1 MQLECL
7 KCGNTWY
14 SSRDAI
20 SSLVIKTKEAP
31 SVGIAPWATS
41 KFEEV
46 EKDLTT
52 PAAAQSVQPMDS
64 TNVITATSDAKSPP
78 ATPSACHYEDVENTL
93 KEKLPVTNPVAKD
106 FVNVNAETAPFVSPT
121 YAGADSRNF
130 KHVSPQPT
138 HTPITEASSKP
149 EISIPHSDLLNPKN
163 VSMGSG
169 APITLSACQNLGV
182 GTNQSSSKF
191 GGSNASKQVS
201 VDGKSIGSSD
211 EIVPPST

>member
-52 PAAAQSVQPMDS
+52 APSVQPMDS
-64 TNVITATSDAKSPP
+64 TNVITAATDAKSPP
-78 ATPSACHYEDVENTL
+78 ATPSARHYEDVKNTL
-93 KEKLPVTNPVAKD
+93 NEKLPVTNPVAKD
-106 FVNVNAETAPFVSPT
+106 FLNVNAETAPSVSPT
-121 YAGADSRNF
+121 HAGADSRNC
-130 KHVSPQPT
+130 KHVSPQLR
-138 HTPITEASSKP
+138 HTPMTEASSKP
-149 EISIPHSDLLNPKN
+149 EIAIPHPDLLNPKN
-163 VSMGSG
+163 VSMRSG
-169 APITLSACQNLGV
+169 APIITLSGCQNLAV
-182 GTNQSSSKF
+182 GINQSSSKS
-191 GGSNASKQVS
+191 GESNASKQVS
-201 VDGKSIGSSD
+201 VDVKPSGSSD
-211 EIVPPST
+211 EMVSPST